1 MRWYYY
7 LIVAFFLV
15 LSAFF
20 SMADMVYGAVDQ
32 TRLQKAAEKGNKQ
45 AAKALKLAQDYEFS
59 ISTILFGNNVANI
72 FASSFTTLIGVSLN
86 QGSFQSGE
94 AVATILLTVIIIIFC
109 EFMPKAIG
117 KRFAYSLSLRFVVP
131 VQISK
136 AVFFIFVFPV
146 SKVFYLVTRLF
157 SKKAKE
163 EDEIDEEVLDEM
175 IDEIEEQGIVEEGE
189 ADLLREAVDFSDI
202 EAYEIMTPRVDVVAM
217 DIEDDIDEF
226 LKQKDVWEYSRI
238 PVYEGTIDNIVGILS
253 TKVLSKFVLRKEKID
268 VASLM
273 YKPIVVPRNRQIL
286 DLLEEFKKT
295 KIHIAVV
302 IDEYGGT
309 DGIITMEDILEELV
323 GDIFDENDDIEEEF
337 VEKGKGV
344 YVVQGSMNLE
354 DCFELIGLTEEEKE
368 KVDTAYAT
376 IGGFCQEILDRF
388 AETGDEFDFL
398 HYHFEI
404 LKADEFTVEK
414 IRITDTDFKEE
425 EE

>member
-7 LIVAFFLV
+7 VIVAFFLL
-15 LSAFF
+15 LSAFY
-20 SMADMVYGAVDQ
+20 STADMVYGAVDQ
-32 TRLQKAAEKGNKQ
+32 TRLEKAAEKGDKR
-45 AAKALKLAQDYEFS
+45 AAKALKLAKDYELS

-72 FASSFTTLIGVSLN
+72 FASSFTTLLGLSYN
-86 QGSFQSGE
+86 GPNFNAGE
-94 AVATILLTVIIIIFC
+94 VVATIVLTVVIIVFC
-109 EFMPKAIG
+109 EFIPKAIG
-117 KRFAYSLSLRFVVP
+117 KRFTYALALRFVVP

-136 AVFFIFVFPV
+136 VLFFIFVFPV
-146 SKVFYLVTRLF
+146 SKFFHGFAKLF

-189 ADLLREAVDFSDI
+189 AELLREAVDFSDI

-217 DIEDDIDEF
+217 DIEDDIYEF
-226 LKQKDVWEYSRI
+226 IEQKDVLEYSRI
-238 PVYEGTIDNIVGILS
+238 PVYEGTIDNIIGILP
-253 TKVLSKFVLRKEKID
+253 TKVLCKYLLKKEKVD
-268 VASLM
+268 VASLI

-323 GDIFDENDDIEEEF
+323 GDIFDENDDIEEEY

-354 DCFELIGLTEEEKE
+354 DCFELIGLTEEEE
-368 KVDTAYAT
+368 EAIDTAYAT

-414 IRITDTDFKEE
+414 IRITDTKYHEE

>member
-7 LIVAFFLV
+7 LIVASFLV

-20 SMADMVYGAVDQ
+20 SMADMVYGIVDQ
-32 TRLQKAAEKGNKQ
+32 THLEKAAEKGDKR
-45 AAKALKLAQDYEFS
+45 AAKALKLARDYELS

-86 QGSFQSGE
+86 RGSFQSGE
-94 AVATILLTVIIIIFC
+94 AIATIILTVIIIIFC

-136 AVFFIFVFPV
+136 VVFFIFVYPV
-146 SKVFYLVTRLF
+146 SKAFYLVSRLF

-163 EDEIDEEVLDEM
+163 EDKIDEEVLDEM
-175 IDEIEEQGIVEEGE
+175 IDEIEEHGIVEEGE

-253 TKVLSKFVLRKEKID
+253 TKVLSKYVLRKEKID
-268 VASLM
+268 VEALM

-286 DLLEEFKKT
+286 DLLSEFKKT

-323 GDIFDENDDIEEEF
+323 GEIFDENDDIEEEF
-337 VEKGKGV
+337 VEKGEGV

-354 DCFELIGLTEEEKE
+354 DCFELIGLTEEEE
-368 KVDTAYAT
+368 EEVDTAYAT

-414 IRITDTDFKEE
+414 IRITDTEFKEE
-425 EE
+425 

>member
-1 MRWYYY
+1 MRWYYF

-86 QGSFQSGE
+86 RGSFQSGE
-94 AVATILLTVIIIIFC
+94 AIATIILTVIIIIFC
-109 EFMPKAIG
+109 EFTPKAIG

-136 AVFFIFVFPV
+136 VIFFIFVYPV

-226 LKQKDVWEYSRI
+226 LKNPEVWEYSRI

-253 TKVLSKFVLRKEKID
+253 TKVLSKYVLRKEKID

-323 GDIFDENDDIEEEF
+323 GDIFDENDDIEEEY

-354 DCFELIGLTEEEKE
+354 DCFELIGLTEEEE
-368 KVDTAYAT
+368 EEVDTAYAT